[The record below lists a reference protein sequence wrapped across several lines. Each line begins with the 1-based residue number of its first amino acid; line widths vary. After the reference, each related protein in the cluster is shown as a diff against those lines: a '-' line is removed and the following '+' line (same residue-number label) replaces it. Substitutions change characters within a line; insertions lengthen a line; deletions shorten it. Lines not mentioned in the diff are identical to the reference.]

1 MRAYTCFFC
10 NMHMLYNK
18 YIYIHIYIIQHIYS
32 SYRIAQPFQG
42 SQPDIRTKISKN
54 NFNFQKQNTEY
65 LNAELGTRQFVTF
78 ATAATRQC
86 DNFRSQCLNKFSHKV
101 SV

>member
-1 MRAYTCFFC
+1 MRLCVQIHVFFATCTCYT
-10 NMHMLYNK
+10 
-18 YIYIHIYIIQHIYS
+18 ISTYIHLYIIQHIYS

-65 LNAELGTRQFVTF
+65 LNAELGKKQFVTF
-78 ATAATRQC
+78 AATRQC
-86 DNFRSQCLNKFSHKV
+86 DNLLEHR
-101 SV
+101 